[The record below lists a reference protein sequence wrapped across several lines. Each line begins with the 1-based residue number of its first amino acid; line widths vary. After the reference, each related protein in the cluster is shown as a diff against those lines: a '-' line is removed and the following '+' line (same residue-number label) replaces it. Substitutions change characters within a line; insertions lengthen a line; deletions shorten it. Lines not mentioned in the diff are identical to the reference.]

1 MFLTNQKMK
10 VVVEGKQSDEVT
22 VSSGVPKGTVR
33 EPLLFLCH
41 INDIPDAAKSSV
53 GPIAYDYLL
62 DRQIKTTK
70 DHEILQEDLKPIEA
84 CDNDRG
90 MRFNAKTKIMKI
102 YIFSINK
109 KNCIA

>member
-62 DRQIKTTK
+62 GRQIK
-70 DHEILQEDLKPIEA
+70 L
-84 CDNDRG
+84 
-90 MRFNAKTKIMKI
+90 
-102 YIFSINK
+102 
-109 KNCIA
+109 